1 MFFIHKKSQKEQSI
15 ENRRKRLQIDGQTY
29 KFSWKSVLGYISFLV
44 IIASVSFIGQR
55 HISGQLLL
63 NYPSKVRLVS
73 SLDFEFISELKTK
86 ALREQRRH
94 MVSPIYRVDMSAFR
108 NFSQKIEYLKTKLAQ
123 CSDFKSSEK
132 KEASINALMEEFDS
146 KYNMVLSKGDI
157 DNLLGISSTLQRNR
171 LIDESLFILQE
182 IVQKGIFDD
191 IDLTPGSEE
200 SFFTTINKENDD
212 NARLQSKGNALRCL
226 RMNLFIMDV
235 EYDVANAFLHICKY
249 GLTPNLVYDKKRT
262 QERIDQFVERTP
274 NVVVKVPNGSVIVEN
289 GQVVTQEIYETYEA
303 YLKVLENE
311 DAYREACNTVL
322 LKKVF
327 LISFLFGIFVCVL
340 KIFPTRLNTS
350 KRLRISVGI
359 VLIANIALIR
369 MVNVV
374 CQRVVIGQ
382 ECLLASFA
390 AFLVPTFLSSLLIT
404 SLTDVLTGF
413 ICTFFIV
420 GVKAFIVY
428 GAIESFFLD
437 LLIGVFIVFLCRK
450 VRFKEDII
458 RASVYAY
465 LLASSIVF
473 FYGMIVQRFPMSIC
487 LRQVLSIL
495 VGGAFTVIL
504 AINLI
509 PLLEKGFRYTT
520 NMTFLSLTDYN
531 HPLLKKLQILAPGTY
546 HQSLMV
552 ASLSEKVASE
562 IGANPL
568 LCRCCSLYHDI
579 GKLVKPEY
587 FTENQKGEENP
598 HKNQSPSMSAIIL
611 KSHIKEGVEL
621 AKMYKLPKTVID
633 IIQQHHG
640 TTLMQYFYKKA
651 LLMKGEGEEV
661 DEKIFCY
668 DGPKPQFKESAIIL
682 LADAIEAS
690 SRSLEKV
697 TPQSVQDLVIKIIKD
712 RIEMEQFNECNITLQ
727 DLDVMRKTFQMVLL
741 SMLHSR
747 VSYDKIEVDPSN
759 NTTDQSPDAKA

>member
-1 MFFIHKKSQKEQSI
+1 MFFLNKKSKKEQSV
-15 ENRRKRLQIDGQTY
+15 ENRRKRLKIDGKTC
-29 KFSWKSVLGYISFLV
+29 KFSWKSFLGYVSFLV
-44 IIASVSFIGQR
+44 VIATVSFVGQR

-86 ALREQRRH
+86 ALKEQRRR
-94 MVSPIYRVDMSAFR
+94 MVSPVYKVDMSAFR
-108 NFSQKIEYLKTKLAQ
+108 NFSQKIEYLKTKLTQ
-123 CSDFKSSEK
+123 CFDIKSSEK
-132 KEASINALMEEFDS
+132 KEAAVNSLIEEFDS

-157 DNLLGISSTLQRNR
+157 DNLLAISSTLQRNR
-171 LIDESLFILQE
+171 LMDESLFILQE

-191 IDLTPGSEE
+191 VDLTPGSGE
-200 SFFTTINKENDD
+200 SFFASINKENDD
-212 NARLQSKGNALRCL
+212 NDRLQSKSNALRCL
-226 RMNLFIMDV
+226 RMNLFIMDI

-249 GLTPNLVYDKKRT
+249 GLTSNLVYDKKRT

-289 GQVVTQEIYETYEA
+289 GQVVTPEIYECYEA
-303 YLKVLENE
+303 YLKMLESE
-311 DAYREACNTVL
+311 DAYRVARNTVL

-350 KRLRISVGI
+350 KRLRVSVGI
-359 VLIANIALIR
+359 VLVANIALIR
-369 MVNVV
+369 IVNIV
-374 CQRVVIGQ
+374 CQRMGVIGQ
-382 ECLLASFA
+382 ECLLASIA
-390 AFLVPTFLSSLLIT
+390 TFLVPTFLSSLLIT

-420 GVKAFIVY
+420 GVKAFVMY
-428 GAIESFFLD
+428 DTIESFFLD
-437 LLIGVFIVFLCRK
+437 LLIGVFIVCLCRK

-458 RASVYAY
+458 RAGVYAY
-465 LLASSIVF
+465 LLASFIVF
-473 FYGMIVQRFPMSIC
+473 SYGMIVQHFPIEIC
-487 LRQVLSIL
+487 LRQVLAIL
-495 VGGAFTVIL
+495 VGGVFTVIL

-520 NMTFLSLTDYN
+520 DMTFLSLTDYN

-546 HQSLMV
+546 HHSLMV

-568 LCRCCSLYHDI
+568 LCRCCALYHDI

-611 KSHIKEGVEL
+611 KSHVKEGVEL
-621 AKMYKLPKTVID
+621 AKIYKLPKTIID

-640 TTLMQYFYKKA
+640 TTVMQYFYKKA
-651 LLMKGEGEEV
+651 LLMKAEGEEV
-661 DEKIFCY
+661 DEKIFRY

-697 TPQSVQDLVIKIIKD
+697 TPQSVQDLVVKIIKD
-712 RIEMEQFNECNITLQ
+712 RIEMDQFNECNITLQ
-727 DLDVMRKTFQMVLL
+727 DLDVMKKTFQMVLL

-747 VSYDKIEVDPSN
+747 VSYNKIEVDSN
-759 NTTDQSPDAKA
+759 TVVSQDSDLKT